1 MKQED
6 TVDFQIRGTW
16 ARISRIYNNEAV
28 KFGGTMSLGYILLN
42 IDKDGTPSTSLGPKM
57 GMESTSLTRSL
68 RKMEDEG
75 LIKRVKDKID
85 KRRVKIHL
93 TEEGKK
99 MRKVSKDVVL
109 QFNNNLRSKISK
121 EKLAIFHEVI
131 GELNE
136 ILDEN
141 NIFS

>member
-16 ARISRIYNNEAV
+16 ARISRIYNNEAM

-68 RKMEDEG
+68 KKMEDEG
-75 LIKRVKDKID
+75 LIRRVKDEVD
-85 KRRVKIHL
+85 KRKVKIYL
-93 TEEGKK
+93 TLEGKK

-109 QFNNNLRSKISK
+109 QFNKNLRSKISE
-121 EKLAIFHEVI
+121 EKLAVFHEVI

-141 NIFS
+141 NIFN

>member
-1 MKQED
+1 MKQEE

-16 ARISRIYNNEAV
+16 ARISRIYNNEAM

-75 LIKRVKDKID
+75 LIKRVKDQVD
-85 KRRVKIHL
+85 KRMVKIFL

-109 QFNNNLRSKISK
+109 KFNNNLRSKIS
-121 EKLAIFHEVI
+121 EKKLSVFLEVI

-141 NIFS
+141 NIFN